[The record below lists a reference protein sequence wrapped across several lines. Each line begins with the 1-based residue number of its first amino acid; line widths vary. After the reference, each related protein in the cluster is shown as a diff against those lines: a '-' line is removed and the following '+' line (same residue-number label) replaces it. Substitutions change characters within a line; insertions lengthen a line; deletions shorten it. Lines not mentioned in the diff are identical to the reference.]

1 MHGDDI
7 AEDRALVERIAR
19 EVIAEFG
26 GRSEKEDLVQSGF
39 EGLLQA
45 RARYDANGVTPFPAW
60 AYRRIRGAMI
70 DMLRKRQLL
79 TRRAL
84 ERCERAAKLEA
95 MLEAETENAAK
106 DPPKGDLAATQAI
119 AALMAKYTAGYVAD
133 VAASVERHGTEE
145 GLVTQ
150 LDLAK
155 VDEAVALL
163 PAPQQKLVRAVFWEE
178 RRLAEIGAAERK
190 SESWASR
197 ELSKALAALAE
208 MLS

>member
-1 MHGDDI
+1 VDGDDI
-7 AEDRALVERIAR
+7 AVDRALVERIAR

-26 GRSEKEDLVQSGF
+26 GASEREDLLQSGF

-45 RARYDANGVTPFPAW
+45 RPKFDASGVVPFPAF
-60 AYRRIRGAMI
+60 AYRRIRGAML
-70 DMLRKRQLL
+70 DLLRKRQILP
-79 TRRAL
+79 RRAL

-95 MLEAETENAAK
+95 ILEAETEEAAK
-106 DPPKGDLAATQAI
+106 DPPKGDLAATQSI
-119 AALMAKYTAGYVAD
+119 GALLAKYTAGYVAD
-133 VAASVERHGTEE
+133 IAASVERHGTEE

-163 PAPQQKLVRAVFWEE
+163 PDREQELVRAVFWEE
-178 RRLAEIGAAERK
+178 RRLAEIGAAAGK

-197 ELSKALAALAE
+197 ELGKMLARLAE